1 MSKQQYV
8 VGFKYQL
15 EAKGAALMQERLPFT
30 FENIDAVVECCDVY
44 EGGLCTHDIIL
55 DHPEQERDHPE
66 YQGHR
71 LFPVGALRGEYKDH
85 QVTLVE

>member
-8 VGFKYQL
+8 VGLKYQL
-15 EAKGAALMQERLPFT
+15 EAAGAAEMQEHLPFT
-30 FENIDAVVECCDVY
+30 FKNIEAVVECCDVY
-44 EGGLCTHDIIL
+44 EGCLCTHDIIL
-55 DHPEQERDHPE
+55 DNPEQEWGHPE

-71 LFPVGALRGEYKDH
+71 LFPVEALRGEIKDH